1 MDYKENATVILPGK
15 PISDGTGGFIT
26 QEKERK
32 DIKCKVAPFTITDK
46 DSVGRPVSYSRNK
59 LFTKESIVNDLDDD
73 FKILY
78 NSKLYSKVSIA
89 DYGKCYM
96 IVMERDS

>member
-1 MDYKENATVILPGK
+1 MDYRENADIIIETQNN
-15 PISDGTGGFIT
+15 DGAGGCET
-26 QEKERK
+26 QNKYLK
-32 DIKCKVAPFTITDK
+32 TIKCKVAPFTITDK

-59 LFTKESIVNDLDDD
+59 LFTKESIVDNLDDD

>member
-1 MDYKENATVILPGK
+1 MDYRENADIIIEK
-15 PISDGTGGFIT
+15 QNNDGAGGYET
-26 QEKERK
+26 QNKYLK
-32 DIKCKVAPFTITDK
+32 TIKCKVAPFTITDK

>member
-1 MDYKENATVILPGK
+1 MDYRENADIIIETQNN
-15 PISDGTGGFIT
+15 DGAGGYET
-26 QEKERK
+26 QNKYLK
-32 DIKCKVAPFTITDK
+32 TIKCKVAPFTITDK

-59 LFTKESIVNDLDDD
+59 LFTKESIVDDLDDD